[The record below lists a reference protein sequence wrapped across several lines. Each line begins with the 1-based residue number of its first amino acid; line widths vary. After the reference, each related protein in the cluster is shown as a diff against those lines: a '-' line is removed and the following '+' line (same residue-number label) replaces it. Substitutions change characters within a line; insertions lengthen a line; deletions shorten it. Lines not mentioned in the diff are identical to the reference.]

1 MLIEGARERMR
12 TKKVFT
18 ASYLTAPILNA
29 GHPKRPIRAQQIVP
43 EEFRHE
49 EAEAS
54 PEQVDRLSRLADEQE
69 RRRKHG
75 QS

>member
-1 MLIEGARERMR
+1 MDGFRQRMR

-29 GHPKRPIRAQQIVP
+29 GHPKRPIKAQQIVP
-43 EEFRHE
+43 EEFQE
-49 EAEAS
+49 EKDV
-54 PEQVDRLSRLADEQE
+54 PQDKVDRLNRLADEQE

-75 QS
+75 ES